1 MTRLT
6 SIKSGNKAILISVEG
21 GRSAEKRLLD
31 MGLIPGEEIKIINNS
46 GIGPLTVNLK
56 GARVALGHGLASKI
70 IVKED

>member
-6 SIKSGNKAILISVEG
+6 SIKSGKKALLISVEG

-46 GIGPLTVNLK
+46 GIGPVTVTLK
-56 GARVALGHGLASKI
+56 GSRVALGHGLASKL
-70 IVKED
+70 IVKET